1 MHLPFRSP
9 AVSHRP
15 ACWHLAAG
23 KAPNGCLHSP
33 PPILDKH
40 CADVGRDSSQIRRSV
55 QLRMGV
61 DDLPDAQATVDAY
74 VKVRV
79 TDFLLI
85 LHGDHPTVAGE
96 QLATYLPALREVG

>member
-1 MHLPFRSP
+1 
-9 AVSHRP
+9 
-15 ACWHLAAG
+15 
-23 KAPNGCLHSP
+23 
-33 PPILDKH
+33 
-40 CADVGRDSSQIRRSV
+40 
-55 QLRMGV
+55 MGV

-74 VKVRV
+74 VKVGV